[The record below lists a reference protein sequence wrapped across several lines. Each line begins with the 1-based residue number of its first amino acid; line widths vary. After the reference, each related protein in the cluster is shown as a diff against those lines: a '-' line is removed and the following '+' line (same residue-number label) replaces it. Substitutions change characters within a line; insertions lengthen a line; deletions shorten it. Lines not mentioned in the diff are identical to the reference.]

1 MIFINLLNLCPGSKR
16 FNFAIFLNF
25 KLVLSFRSICFYFL
39 FVIWEAKFSDLARFW
54 KIGGSSK
61 LKGWKFPW
69 YLQFGDRHLSGRCH
83 HWYPT
88 ELLDSLDYHLASL
101 LVNSAAT
108 IIYGDYYIIVCII
121 SVFKWLKSRFK
132 VKPKSNQGSAD
143 TCYDWPVDIRT
154 LSKMTNQGQ
163 KKTNFINH
171 NFFECRNADNFKNFF
186 KDFQIFDLGWTFLEN
201 CGLIA
206 YIWQGVFWA
215 VI

>member
-1 MIFINLLNLCPGSKR
+1 M
-16 FNFAIFLNF
+16 
-25 KLVLSFRSICFYFL
+25 
-39 FVIWEAKFSDLARFW
+39 
-54 KIGGSSK
+54 
-61 LKGWKFPW
+61 FPW

-171 NFFECRNADNFKNFF
+171 NFSSAEMLTFSKIFQRFSNFWPRMDFF
-186 KDFQIFDLGWTFLEN
+186 RKLRIDCLDMSRCILSS
-201 CGLIA
+201 
-206 YIWQGVFWA
+206 
-215 VI
+215 